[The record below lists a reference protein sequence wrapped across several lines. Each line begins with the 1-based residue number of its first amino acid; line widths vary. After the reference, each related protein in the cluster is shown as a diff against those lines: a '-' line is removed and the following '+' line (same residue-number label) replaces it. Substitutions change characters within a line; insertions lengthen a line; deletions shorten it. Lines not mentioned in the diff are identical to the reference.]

1 MQLRNFSPIP
11 NLHVAQQISDFFNEM
26 NIKNNQFLYI
36 FQNHYVDSFQSLQ
49 IHSFGT
55 LKILI
60 SFFIAL

>member
-49 IHSFGT
+49 THSFGT
-55 LKILI
+55 
-60 SFFIAL
+60 